1 MTQIDELVDG
11 IYRISTTFA
20 LDGLDFQFNQFPID
34 DERPAL
40 IHTGMHGG
48 SFAREAIPFYVRAL
62 HEEPFAYNGKVLGRE
77 LPSSAPS
84 YDTVDEER
92 R

>member
-20 LDGLDFQFNQFPID
+20 LDGLDLQFNQFPIE

-40 IHTGMHGG
+40 IHT
-48 SFAREAIPFYVRAL
+48 EAIPFYVRAL